1 MVRKGCVWGWL
12 IGVLAI
18 LVVFLVTVVTIEAL
32 LGQQVTF
39 PAYGDRVGL
48 VRIEGLLTDSRAIV
62 QDLKAMGEDTG
73 VRAIVIRVDSP
84 GGGVAA
90 SQEIYDEIVRVRDG
104 GTPIVVS
111 MGSVAASGGYYVACP
126 GDSILANP
134 GTITGSIGVIME
146 FAQFQELF
154 GKIGIDFDVVKSG
167 EFKDI
172 GSMSRPL
179 TEGERALLQSTVDD
193 IHTQFVETI
202 AAEREMDTEAVRRLA
217 DGRIMSGRQA
227 LEAGLVDRLG
237 SLRIALAVAGRMGGI
252 EGEPKVQEPARPMRL
267 TLLDLLSG
275 SISRALRPDA
285 SSFGAQYLYRPAK

>member
-12 IGVLAI
+12 VGVLAL
-18 LVVFLVTVVTIEAL
+18 LVVFLVTIVTIEAL
-32 LGQQVTF
+32 LGQQVSF

-48 VRIEGLLTDSRAIV
+48 VRIEGVLADSRDIV
-62 QDLKAMGEDTG
+62 RDLKAMGEDAG
-73 VRAIVIRVDSP
+73 VRSIVLRIDSP

-90 SQEIYDEIVRVRDG
+90 SQEIYDEIVRVRDAG
-104 GTPIVVS
+104 KPIVVS
-111 MGSVAASGGYYVACP
+111 MGSVAASGGYYVACA

-146 FAQFQELF
+146 FAHFEQLF
-154 GKIGIDFDVVKSG
+154 GKIGVGFDVVKSG

-172 GSMSRPL
+172 GSPSRRL
-179 TEGERALLQSTVDD
+179 TEAERALLQSTVDD
-193 IHTQFVETI
+193 IHTQFVETV
-202 AAEREMDTEAVRRLA
+202 AAEREMDVDTVRKLA
-217 DGRIMSGRQA
+217 DGRILSGRQA

-237 SLRIALAVAGRMGGI
+237 TLRVAVAVAGRLGGI
-252 EGEPKVQEPARPMRL
+252 KGEPKVQEPARPVRL

-275 SISRALRPDA
+275 SISRALEPEA

>member
-18 LVVFLVTVVTIEAL
+18 LVVFLVTVVTIESL

-48 VRIEGLLTDSRAIV
+48 VRIEGLLTDSRTIV

-73 VRAIVIRVDSP
+73 VRAIVLRIDSP

-154 GKIGIDFDVVKSG
+154 GKIGVDFDVVKSG

-179 TEGERALLQSTVDD
+179 TEGERALLQTTVDD

-202 AAEREMDTEAVRRLA
+202 AAEREMDIEAVRRLA

-237 SLRIALAVAGRMGGI
+237 SLQIALAVAGRMGGI
-252 EGEPKVQEPARPMRL
+252 EGEPKVQEPSRPVRL

>member
-12 IGVLAI
+12 VGVLAL

-48 VRIEGLLTDSRAIV
+48 VRIEGLLTDSRDIV
-62 QDLKAMGEDTG
+62 RDLKTMGEDSG
-73 VRAIVIRVDSP
+73 VRALVIRIDSP

-104 GTPIVVS
+104 GTPIVIS

-146 FAQFQELF
+146 FANLEELF
-154 GKIGIDFDVVKSG
+154 DKIGIGFDVVKSG
-167 EFKDI
+167 EFKDV
-172 GSMSRPL
+172 GSWSRQL
-179 TEGERALLQSTVDD
+179 TEEERALLQATVDD
-193 IHTQFVETI
+193 IHTQFVETV
-202 AAEREMDTEAVRRLA
+202 AAERDMDSEAVRRLA
-217 DGRIMSGRQA
+217 DGRILSGRQA
-227 LEAGLVDRLG
+227 IEAGLVDRLG
-237 SLRIALAVAGRMGGI
+237 GLQVALAVAGRMGGI
-252 EGEPKVQEPARPMRL
+252 EGEPNVQEPARPMRL
-267 TLLDLLSG
+267 TLLDILSG
-275 SISRALRPDA
+275 SISKALEPEPA
-285 SSFGAQYLYRPAK
+285 SFGARYLYRPAK

>member
-12 IGVLAI
+12 AGVLAL

-39 PAYGDRVGL
+39 PAYGERVGL
-48 VRIEGLLTDSRAIV
+48 VRIEGLLTDSRSIV
-62 QDLKAMGEDTG
+62 QDVKAMGEDAG
-73 VRAIVIRVDSP
+73 VRAIVLRIDSP

-104 GTPIVVS
+104 GKPIVVS

-146 FAQFQELF
+146 FAQFEELF
-154 GKIGIDFDVVKSG
+154 GKIGIGFDVIKSG

-172 GSMSRPL
+172 GSWSRQL
-179 TEGERALLQSTVDD
+179 TDEERALLQSTVDD
-193 IHTQFVETI
+193 IHAQFVETI
-202 AAEREMDTEAVRRLA
+202 AAEREMDPEAVRRLA
-217 DGRIMSGRQA
+217 DGRILSGRQA

-237 SLRIALAVAGRMGGI
+237 SLQVALAVAGRMGGI
-252 EGEPKVQEPARPMRL
+252 EGEPKVQEPARPVRF

-275 SISRALRPDA
+275 SISRALEPRS
-285 SSFGAQYLYRPAK
+285 SSFGAQFLYRPAK

>member
-1 MVRKGCVWGWL
+1 MIRKGCVWGWL
-12 IGVLAI
+12 VGVLAL

-39 PAYGDRVGL
+39 PAYGERVGL
-48 VRIEGLLTDSRAIV
+48 VRIEGILTDSRDIV
-62 QDLKAMGEDTG
+62 RDLKAMGDDSG
-73 VRAIVIRVDSP
+73 IRSVVLRIDSP

-90 SQEIYDEIVRVRDG
+90 SQEIYDEIVRVRDRG
-104 GTPIVVS
+104 KPIVAS
-111 MGSVAASGGYYVACP
+111 MGSVAASGGYYIACP

-146 FAQFQELF
+146 FAQFEELF
-154 GKIGIDFDVVKSG
+154 GKIGIGFDVVKSG

-172 GSMSRPL
+172 GSWSRQL
-179 TEGERALLQSTVDD
+179 TDEERALLQSTVDD

-202 AAEREMDTEAVRRLA
+202 AAEREMDPEAVRQLA
-217 DGRIMSGRQA
+217 DGRILSGRQA

-237 SLRIALAVAGRMGGI
+237 SLQVALAVAGRMGGI

-275 SISRALRPDA
+275 SISRALKPEP

>member
-48 VRIEGLLTDSRAIV
+48 VRIEGLLTDSRTIV

-73 VRAIVIRVDSP
+73 IRAIVIRVDSP

-237 SLRIALAVAGRMGGI
+237 SLQIALAVAGRMGGI

-285 SSFGAQYLYRPAK
+285 SSYGAQYLYRPAK